1 MFPMISLTNSRII
14 GILGVFLITA
24 SMLLAGCLDDGGETK
39 RIQLVKNG
47 GQAMMDGLD
56 SKTID
61 AMIGWE
67 PWNANA
73 IVGEKGYTYKNSSE
87 IWAHH
92 PCCALAADWDWYED
106 TANVD
111 EILKRIA
118 WVHLKT
124 TTWINNAKPSISA
137 DHNEMISLATDFT
150 GRSEAVVEY
159 ALLNIAFDH
168 NIDSTGVKT
177 YAQKLDEYGI
187 FNEQKWED
195 SGFASTD
202 TYVDSVLDDQ
212 YITWAVANSD
222 KTAEE
227 IALDSPVEIR
237 FGYLTADLHQLSFWV
252 AWKQGRFEDVNITV
266 KESDSPQYPREFSN
280 GGDEMKTGFKTNEI
294 DVGFLGSAPAIIFG
308 INENNFLEVSPY
320 YKETTIKIIAGVNY
334 EGSAIVIRSG
344 LEVDS
349 MKDLQGK
356 TLAYPGPG
364 TVQHFLV
371 LMAAEQDGAKVQEV

>member
-1 MFPMISLTNSRII
+1 MVKLTKNRII
-14 GILGVFLITA
+14 GILGVFVITA
-24 SMLLAGCLDDGGETK
+24 SMLFAGCLDDGGSTE

-56 SKTID
+56 AETID

-87 IWAHH
+87 IWDHH
-92 PCCALAADWDWYED
+92 PCCALAADYDWYTA
-106 TANVD
+106 TANAD
-111 EILKRIA
+111 EVLKRIA
-118 WVHLKT
+118 WIHMKT
-124 TTWINNAKPSISA
+124 TEWMNVAKPTAA
-137 DHNEMISLATDFT
+137 DNHSEMIDLATDFT
-150 GRSEAVVEY
+150 GRSEAIVEY
-159 ALLNIAFDH
+159 ALLNVDFDH
-168 NIDSTGVKT
+168 TIDSAGVKT
-177 YAQKLDEYGI
+177 YAEKLEEYGI
-187 FNEQKWED
+187 YNEQKWED

-202 TYVDSVLDDQ
+202 AYVDSVLDDQ

-227 IALDSPVEIR
+227 IALDTPVEIR

-252 AWKQGRFEDVNITV
+252 AWKQGRFDEVNVIV

-280 GGDEMKTGFKTNEI
+280 GGNEMKTGFKTNEI

-308 INENNFLEVSPY
+308 INENDFLESSPY

-344 LEVDS
+344 VKMDS
-349 MKDLQGK
+349 MKDLEGK

>member
-1 MFPMISLTNSRII
+1 MGSLSKNRIF
-14 GILGVFLITA
+14 GILGVLVITA
-24 SMLLAGCLDDGGETK
+24 SMLLAGCLDDGGEAK
-39 RIQLVKNG
+39 RIKLVKSG
-47 GQAMMDGLD
+47 GQGMMDGLD
-56 SKTID
+56 AKTID

-73 IVGEKGYTYKNSSE
+73 IVGEKGFTYKNSSA
-87 IWAHH
+87 IWDHH
-92 PCCALAADWDWYED
+92 PCCALAADYDWYEA
-106 TANVD
+106 TANAD
-111 EILKRIA
+111 EVLKRIA
-118 WVHLKT
+118 WVHMKT
-124 TTWINNAKPSISA
+124 TEWINDAKPTTSS
-137 DHNEMISLATDFT
+137 DHAEMITLATEFT

-159 ALLNIAFDH
+159 ALLNIDFDH
-168 NIDSTGVKT
+168 AIDSAGIKT
-177 YAQKLDEYGI
+177 YAQKLEEYEI
-187 FNEQKWED
+187 FNEQKWKD
-195 SGFASTD
+195 SGFESTD
-202 TYVDSVLDDQ
+202 AYVDEVLDDQ
-212 YITWAVANSD
+212 YLTWAVANSD

-227 IALDSPVEIR
+227 IALDTPVEIR

-252 AWKQGRFEDVNITV
+252 GWKDGWYEDVNITV
-266 KESDSPQYPREFSN
+266 KESATPLYPREFSN
-280 GGDEMKTGFKTNEI
+280 GGDEMKTGFKTNDI

-308 INENNFLEVSPY
+308 INENDFLETSPY

-349 MKDLQGK
+349 MKDLEGK

>member
-1 MFPMISLTNSRII
+1 
-14 GILGVFLITA
+14 
-24 SMLLAGCLDDGGETK
+24 
-39 RIQLVKNG
+39 
-47 GQAMMDGLD
+47 MMDGMD
-56 SKTID
+56 AKTID

-73 IVGEKGYTYKNSSE
+73 IVDNKGFTYKNSSE
-87 IWAHH
+87 IWDHH
-92 PCCALAADWDWYED
+92 PCCALAADYDWYSS
-106 TANVD
+106 TANAD

-137 DHNEMISLATDFT
+137 DHNEMITLATEFT
-150 GRSEAVVEY
+150 GRSEAIVEY
-159 ALLNIAFDH
+159 ALLNVDFDH
-168 NIDSTGVKT
+168 TIDSAGVKT
-177 YAQKLDEYGI
+177 YAQKLEEYEI
-187 FNEQKWED
+187 FNEEKWQD
-195 SGFASTD
+195 SGFESTD
-202 TYVDSVLDDQ
+202 AYVDSVLDDQ

-227 IALDSPVEIR
+227 IALDSAVEIR

-252 AWKQGRFEDVNITV
+252 AWKQGRFDEVNITV
-266 KESDSPQYPREFSN
+266 KESDTPQYPREFSN
-280 GGDEMKTGFKTNEI
+280 GGNEMKTGFKTNEI

-308 INENNFLEVSPY
+308 INENNFLDTSPY
-320 YKETTIKIIAGVNY
+320 YKEATIKIIAGVNY
-334 EGSAIVIRSG
+334 EGSAIVVRSG
-344 LEVDS
+344 LNVDS
-349 MKDLQGK
+349 MKDLEGK

>member
-1 MFPMISLTNSRII
+1 MVSLTKNRII
-14 GILGVFLITA
+14 GILGVFVIAA
-24 SMLLAGCLDDGGETK
+24 SMLLAGCLDDGGESG
-39 RIQLVKNG
+39 RIQLVKSG
-47 GQAMMDGLD
+47 GQSMMDGLD
-56 SKTID
+56 ADTID

-87 IWAHH
+87 IWDHH
-92 PCCALAADWDWYED
+92 PCCALAADFDWYED
-106 TANVD
+106 TANAD

-124 TTWINNAKPSISA
+124 TEWMNEAKPTTA
-137 DHNEMISLATDFT
+137 ENHDEMITLAMDFT
-150 GRSEAVVEY
+150 GRSEEVVEY
-159 ALLNIAFDH
+159 ALLNIDFDH
-168 NIDSTGVKT
+168 TIDSAGVKT
-177 YAQKLDEYGI
+177 YAQKLEEYEI

-195 SGFASTD
+195 SGFTSTD
-202 TYVDSVLDDQ
+202 AYVDSVLDDQ

-222 KTAEE
+222 KNAGE

-252 AWKQGRFEDVNITV
+252 AWKQGWFEDVNVIV

-280 GGDEMKTGFKTNEI
+280 GGNEMKTGFKTNEI

-308 INENNFLEVSPY
+308 INENDFLEASPY
-320 YKETTIKIIAGVNY
+320 YKESTIKIIAGVNY

-344 LEVDS
+344 VEVDS
-349 MKDLQGK
+349 MKDLEGK

-371 LMAAEQDGAKVQEV
+371 LMAAEQDGAKVQEA